1 LKIIVTGA
9 AGFIGAALAKAL
21 LERGDEVIGI
31 DSINAYYSREL
42 KDARLAELQGF
53 DRFSFHRQD
62 LAQTD
67 AALAL
72 MAEIKPDI
80 IVHLAAQAGVRASAE
95 VPFDYVSSN
104 LVGHMTVL
112 EAARRLPDL
121 RQLVYASSSSVYGN
135 RSDGK
140 FSETD
145 RVDAPTSLY
154 AATKRADELMTQV
167 YCGSYNIAATGLRF
181 FTVYG
186 PAGRPDMAY
195 FSFAENI
202 VSGNPITVYAD
213 GKLKRDFTF
222 IDDIVSGIIAVADQP
237 PSRGEHRIY
246 NIGNDHPETV
256 SALVEALE
264 VALDRKAIIQ
274 SAPKPSYD
282 VEMTAANIDAMIRDF
297 GWKPTTSLAD
307 GIMSFGAWFK
317 AWKAG
322 GA

>member
-1 LKIIVTGA
+1 
-9 AGFIGAALAKAL
+9 
-21 LERGDEVIGI
+21 
-31 DSINAYYSREL
+31 
-42 KDARLAELQGF
+42 LQGF
-53 DRFSFHRQD
+53 NRFSFFHQD

-104 LVGHMTVL
+104 IVGHMTVL

-140 FSETD
+140 SSETD

-154 AATKRADELMTQV
+154 AATKRADELMSQV

-195 FSFAENI
+195 FMFAENI
-202 VSGNPITVYAD
+202 MAGKPIIVYAD

-222 IDDIVSGIIAVADQP
+222 IDDIVSGIIAVTDNP
-237 PSRGEHRIY
+237 PTRGEHRIY

-256 SALVEALE
+256 TALVEALE

-274 SAPKPSYD
+274 NARKPSYD
-282 VEMTAANIDAMIRDF
+282 VEMTAANIDAMTRDF

-307 GIMSFGAWFK
+307 GIMAFGAWFK

-322 GA
+322 VA